1 VLRRNR
7 GWRRGPIVAVVLA
20 FGFWLIRGAQHSS
33 AADQLASATPQATS
47 SAGAPVSNAPG
58 PASSGGPSATST
70 GVPSAAGHGEIG
82 TIIDRGTL
90 DDMRWPNF
98 SGVRADVAKFYA
110 SGGYALVWTTNG
122 QPIPQAQAIIQLLK
136 QSQLKGLDPQ
146 DYDAS
151 RWDGRL
157 AKLAPATATPAQ
169 TNLVGFDVA
178 LTVAAMRYIDALH
191 IGRINPQHFKF
202 GFTVGPTKIDL
213 PEFMRNQVLPAR
225 NVSAVIETVERP
237 HAGYRRAEAALAQYL
252 ELAAQGDGDPVPMPA
267 KTVRP
272 GDTYA
277 GMPQLIRRLHLLGD
291 LASID
296 SSSESATVYQGQ
308 AVDAVKHFQA
318 RHGLE
323 PDGLLGKGTIKE
335 INTPLS
341 QRVQQLQF
349 ALERYRWLPP
359 DFPKPPIL
367 VNIPQFR
374 LRTLRRAGSALSMNV
389 VVGKAYRTQ
398 TPVFS
403 GEMRYVIFRPYWN
416 VPSSIQHAELVPK
429 IARNPSYL
437 AKNNYEVVDGSG
449 NVVTDGA
456 VGGAVLGGLRSGA
469 YSIRQK
475 PGPKN
480 ALGLVKF
487 LFPNS
492 YNVYLHSTPSVSLF
506 SRARRDFSHG
516 CIRVADPVAL
526 AAWVLRDKPGWTV
539 DNIRAA
545 MNGNRT
551 VQVTLDKPIP
561 VLILY
566 STALVTPAGEV
577 QFFDDIYGY
586 DAKLAAALAAGYPYP
601 S

>member
-1 VLRRNR
+1 M
-7 GWRRGPIVAVVLA
+7 LA
-20 FGFWLIRGAQHSS
+20 FGFWLIGGAQPS
-33 AADQLASATPQATS
+33 LAGNQPPSTAPQETFS
-47 SAGAPVSNAPG
+47 GGAPATNAAG
-58 PASSGGPSATST
+58 PASTGGPSAAST
-70 GVPSAAGHGEIG
+70 GVPSAAGHGEMG

-90 DDMRWPNF
+90 ADLRWPNF
-98 SGVRADVAKFYA
+98 SDVRADVAKFYE

-122 QPIPQAQAIIQLLK
+122 QPTPQAQAIIPLLK
-136 QSQLKGLDPQ
+136 QSQLKGLNPE

-169 TNLVGFDVA
+169 TDLVDFDIA

-191 IGRINPQHFKF
+191 VGRINPQHFKF
-202 GFTVGPTKIDL
+202 GLTVGPTKLDL
-213 PEFMRNQVLPAR
+213 PEFVRNQLLPAQ
-225 NVSAVIETVERP
+225 NVAAVVETVERP
-237 HAGYRRAEAALAQYL
+237 HAGYRRAEVALAQYL
-252 ELAAQGDGDPVPMPA
+252 KLAAQGDGDPVPVPA

-277 GMPQLIRRLHLLGD
+277 GIPQLIRRLHLLGD
-291 LASID
+291 LASSD
-296 SSSESATVYQGQ
+296 PASESGTVYQGQ
-308 AVDAVKHFQA
+308 VVDAVKHFQT

-323 PDGLLGKGTIKE
+323 PDGLVGKGTIKE

-341 QRVQQLQF
+341 QRVQELQF
-349 ALERYRWLPP
+349 TLERYRWLPP
-359 DFPKPPIL
+359 DFPQPPIL

-374 LRTLRRAGSALSMNV
+374 LRTLRRAGNSLAMNV

-429 IARNPSYL
+429 IARNPAYL

-449 NVVTDGA
+449 NVITDGD
-456 VGGAVLGGLRSGA
+456 VSGEVLGGLRSGA

-539 DNIRAA
+539 DKIRAA
-545 MNGNRT
+545 MNGDQT

-566 STALVTPAGEV
+566 STALVTPEGEV

-586 DAKLAAALAAGYPYP
+586 DTKLAKALAAGYPYP

>member
-1 VLRRNR
+1 M
-7 GWRRGPIVAVVLA
+7 IE
-20 FGFWLIRGAQHSS
+20 F
-33 AADQLASATPQATS
+33 
-47 SAGAPVSNAPG
+47 
-58 PASSGGPSATST
+58 
-70 GVPSAAGHGEIG
+70 
-82 TIIDRGTL
+82 
-90 DDMRWPNF
+90 
-98 SGVRADVAKFYA
+98 
-110 SGGYALVWTTNG
+110 
-122 QPIPQAQAIIQLLK
+122 LK
-136 QSQLKGLDPQ
+136 QAQLKGLNPE

-169 TNLVGFDVA
+169 SDLVDFDIA

-202 GFTVGPTKIDL
+202 GLTMGPTKIDL
-213 PEFMRNQVLPAR
+213 AEFLRNQVLPAP
-225 NVSAVIETVERP
+225 NVPAVIETVERP
-237 HAGYRRAEAALAQYL
+237 HAGYKRAEAALAQYL
-252 ELAAQGDGDPVPMPA
+252 KLAAQGDGDPVPTPA

-272 GDTYA
+272 GDSYA
-277 GMPQLIRRLHLLGD
+277 GMPQLIRRLQLLGD

-296 SSSESATVYQGQ
+296 PAPEGGAVYQGQ
-308 AVDAVKHFQA
+308 VVDAVKHFQA

-341 QRVQQLQF
+341 QRVQQLEF

-359 DFPKPPIL
+359 DFPQPPIL

-374 LRTLRRAGSALSMNV
+374 LRTLRRAGSSLSMNV
-389 VVGKAYRTQ
+389 VVGRAYRNQ

-403 GEMRYVIFRPYWN
+403 GAMRFVIFRPYWE
-416 VPSSIQHAELVPK
+416 VPASITHAELIPK

-449 NVVTDGA
+449 SVITDGDLSA
-456 VGGAVLGGLRSGA
+456 GVLSGLRSGA
-469 YSIRQK
+469 YRIRQK

-516 CIRVADPVAL
+516 CIRVSDPVAL

-545 MNGNRT
+545 MNGNQT
-551 VQVTLDKPIP
+551 VQVTLDQPIP

-566 STALVTPAGEV
+566 STALVTPTGEV

-586 DAKLAAALAAGYPYP
+586 DTKLAVALAAGYPYP